1 MHHTCTLGQVV
12 VLVVLQYSTGCVV
25 TAFFCILSLNEYKGW
40 GFLVIFL
47 VGINYQDLLTLI
59 G

>member
-12 VLVVLQYSTGCVV
+12 VLVVLGCVV